1 MKELPIIVAQTEV
14 GKTVDVKIWRNKK
27 EINKKI
33 KLGRLETSSDFNEEK
48 KETKTE
54 IPEISEIKS
63 LKIIVRPLNKKD
75 IEQRK
80 LPNQTTG
87 LVITNI
93 GKNSPVNYLNIGDII
108 VEAQK
113 KKIRSIKDLEEIVNE
128 ALKSNQKTI
137 LIVIYNNQNQ
147 RRYIGVKLD

>member
-1 MKELPIIVAQTEV
+1 MSKCGEI
-14 GKTVDVKIWRNKK
+14 KK
-27 EINKKI
+27 KLQKKI
-33 KLGRLETSSDFNEEK
+33 KLGRLETSSDFKEKK
-48 KETKTE
+48 KETEKE
-54 IPEISEIKS
+54 MPEISEIKS
-63 LKIIVRPLNKKD
+63 LKIIARLLTKND
-75 IEQRK
+75 IKQRK

-93 GKNSPVNYLNIGDII
+93 GKNSPVNYLNVGDII

-113 KKIRSIKDLEEIVNE
+113 KKIKSIKDLEDIVNE